1 MKLGSLSKRVVIGMV
16 LLSFYPV
23 KITACCA
30 VAAIHHHVVNASQTV
45 IMIWDKERQTQ
56 HFIRK
61 ADFKTDAKD
70 IGFLVPSPSRPQL
83 EESGNEAFQDL
94 GKITAPAQSYGSG
107 FPLGC
112 SVAPQAVP
120 LQGVTV
126 IEEKR
131 VAGYDATVLTAR
143 SGDDLVN
150 WLKKN
155 GYAYSPAVADWAKP
169 YLGGSWHFTAL
180 KLAKQTS
187 TQSDQDL
194 RAAALRITFKT
205 DRPLF
210 PYREPDTRQS
220 SNELDAQR
228 RLLRIYFI
236 ADTQYVGKINGSK
249 PWSGVTKW
257 SGDITKHRQS
267 LLGKLKLPPNSTP
280 SKWWLTEFEDEWP
293 YEKAEGDLYF
303 FAAEK
308 QKTIDR
314 DGIAH
319 SSRIDASGF
328 LMAACLLWVVGRGRR
343 RNLAVPQI

>member
-1 MKLGSLSKRVVIGMV
+1 MKSHGIIRNVAIGTL
-16 LLSFYPV
+16 LLSIYPV
-23 KITACCA
+23 KSTACCA
-30 VAAIHHHVVNASQTV
+30 VASIYHQVVNASQSV

-61 ADFKTDAKD
+61 ADFKTDARD

-83 EESGNEAFQDL
+83 EESGNEAFQEL
-94 GKITAPAQSYGSG
+94 GKITAPAQSHGGG

-120 LQGVTV
+120 LQVITV

-131 VAGYDATVLTAR
+131 VAGYDATVLTAS

-150 WLKKN
+150 WLKQN

-187 TQSDQDL
+187 DQDL
-194 RAAALRITFKT
+194 KATALRITFKT

-210 PYREPDTRQS
+210 PYREPDSRQA

-236 ADTQYVGKINGSK
+236 ADTQYVGKINGSE
-249 PWSGVTKW
+249 PWSRKTKW
-257 SGDITKHRQS
+257 SGDITRHRTS
-267 LLGKLKLPPNSTP
+267 LLGKLNLPPDST
-280 SKWWLTEFEDEWP
+280 STKWWLTEFEDAWA
-293 YEKAEGDLYF
+293 YEKAAGDVF
-303 FAAEK
+303 FSPAEK
-308 QKTIDR
+308 QKKITR

-319 SSRIDASGF
+319 KSRIDASGF
-328 LMAACLLWVVGRGRR
+328 LMAACLLWVIGRKSR
-343 RNLAVPQI
+343 V

>member
-1 MKLGSLSKRVVIGMV
+1 MKLGSLSKRVVIGML

-30 VAAIHHHVVNASQTV
+30 VASVYHHVVNASQTV

-83 EESGNEAFQDL
+83 EESGIEAFRDL
-94 GKITAPAQSYGSG
+94 AKITAPARSNGGG

-112 SVAPQAVP
+112 SVAPQVNS

-150 WLKKN
+150 WLKQN

-169 YLGGSWHFTAL
+169 YLVGSWHFTAL

-194 RAAALRITFKT
+194 KATALRITFKT

-210 PYREPDTRQS
+210 PYREPDSRQS

-249 PWSGVTKW
+249 PWSGKTKW

-267 LLGKLKLPPNSTP
+267 LLGKLNLPLDSTP

-293 YEKAEGDLYF
+293 YQKAEGDLYF
-303 FAAEK
+303 SAAEK
-308 QKTIDR
+308 QKVISR
-314 DGIAH
+314 DGITH

-328 LMAACLLWVVGRGRR
+328 LIAACLLWVVGRGRH
-343 RNLAVPQI
+343 RNLAVPQV

>member
-1 MKLGSLSKRVVIGMV
+1 MKAHSLIKCVALGML

-23 KITACCA
+23 ESIACCA
-30 VAAIHHHVVNASQTV
+30 VASVYNHVVNASQTV
-45 IMIWDKERQTQ
+45 IMIWDKKQQTQ

-83 EESGNEAFQDL
+83 EESGNEAFNYL
-94 GKITAPAQSYGSG
+94 EKITSPVQSYGGS

-112 SVAPQAVP
+112 SAAPPAP
-120 LQGVTV
+120 RLEGVTV

-150 WLKKN
+150 WLKQN
-155 GYAYSPAVADWAKP
+155 GYAYSPAVADWVKP
-169 YLGGSWHFTAL
+169 YLGGNWHLTAL
-180 KLAKQTS
+180 KLAKESS
-187 TQSDQDL
+187 TQNNQDL

-210 PYREPDTRQS
+210 PYREPDSRQA
-220 SNELDAQR
+220 SNELDAQK

-236 ADTQYVGKINGSK
+236 ADTQYVGKINGSN
-249 PWSGVTKW
+249 PWSGKAKW

-267 LLGKLKLPPNSTP
+267 LMSKLNLPTNSTP

-293 YEKAEGDLYF
+293 YQKAAGDLYF
-303 FAAEK
+303 FPARK
-308 QKTIDR
+308 QETFGR
-314 DGIAH
+314 DSIAQR
-319 SSRIDASGF
+319 SQTDASAF
-328 LMAACLLWVVGRGRR
+328 VMAACLLWVFGRKRGS
-343 RNLAVPQI
+343 NHATIIV